1 MAEKTQEPY
10 IEEDIFEASAVKMRD
25 NGMSEVAISQFKRL
39 YEVWRNEEASSW
51 IREEDVSPL
60 EHVPCFH
67 EVYETINHDKA
78 VDAFSRTAFL
88 KLNGGLGTSM
98 GLDCAKTLLPVRRHK
113 ARQMRFIDIILG
125 QVITARERLGVELP
139 LTLMNSFR
147 TSEDTMKVLK
157 ANKKFHQEGVPV
169 EIIQHMEPKISAAT
183 GKPVEFAAHPENEWC
198 PPGHGDLF
206 STIWE
211 SGLLDTLEERGFK
224 YLFISN
230 SDNLG
235 ARPSRTLAQ
244 HFENTGAPFMA
255 EVATRTLADRK
266 GGHIVRDKVTGRLLL
281 REMSQVHPDDAED
294 AQDIAKHPYFN
305 TNSLWVRIDA
315 LKAKLQEY
323 DGVLPLPVIRNK
335 KTVDP
340 TDPDTE
346 DVIQLETA
354 MGAAISLFDGAIC
367 VQVDRMR
374 FLPVKTTNDLFIMRS
389 DRFHLTDSFE
399 MEDGNYIFP
408 NVDLDPR
415 YYKNIH
421 DFEER
426 FPYSVPSLAA
436 ANSVS
441 IQGDW
446 TFGRDVTMFA
456 DAKLE
461 DTGKPS
467 YVPNGEY
474 VGPQGVEPD
483 YWV

>member
-1 MAEKTQEPY
+1 MPDQFDQFDA
-10 IEEDIFEASAVKMRD
+10 KMREH
-25 NGMSEVAISQFKRL
+25 GMSDTAINQFHRL
-39 YEVWRNEEASSW
+39 YDVWKADAGSTW
-51 IREEDVSPL
+51 IRESDVEPL
-60 EHVPCFH
+60 TGVPSFH
-67 EVYETINHDKA
+67 DVYETIDHDEA
-78 VDAFSRTAFL
+78 VHAFAKTAFL

-98 GLDCAKTLLPVRRHK
+98 GLDCAKSLLPVRRHK

-125 QVITARERLGVELP
+125 QVTTARQRLGVELP

-147 TSEDTMKVLK
+147 TSKDTMKVVRADK
-157 ANKKFHQEGVPV
+157 HFHQEDVPL
-169 EIIQHMEPKISAAT
+169 EIVQHVEPKIDLAT
-183 GKPVEFAAHPENEWC
+183 GGPAMFPDNPDLEWC

-211 SGLLDTLEERGFK
+211 SGLLDVLQSKGFK

-244 HFENTGAPFMA
+244 HFENTGAPFMV
-255 EVATRTLADRK
+255 EVATRTCTDRK
-266 GGHIVRDKVTGRLLL
+266 GGHIVRDRKTGRLLL
-281 REMSQVHPDDAED
+281 REMSQVHNDDKAD
-294 AQDIAKHPYFN
+294 AQNIDKHPYFN
-305 TNSLWVRIDA
+305 TNSIWVRIDS
-315 LKAKLQEY
+315 LKEKLAEY

-340 TDPDTE
+340 TDASSAP
-346 DVIQLETA
+346 VIQLETA

-374 FLPVKTTNDLFIMRS
+374 FLPVKTTDDLFIMRS
-389 DRFHLTDSFE
+389 DRFHLTDSYE

-408 NVDLDPR
+408 SVSLDPR
-415 YYKNIH
+415 YYKNIR
-421 DFEER
+421 DFDER

-436 ANSVS
+436 AKSVT
-441 IQGDW
+441 IEGDW
-446 TFGRDVTMFA
+446 TFGRDVAMFA
-456 DAKLE
+456 DAKLR
-461 DTGKPS
+461 DKGAPR

-483 YWV
+483 NWI

>member
-1 MAEKTQEPY
+1 MKAH
-10 IEEDIFEASAVKMRD
+10 
-25 NGMSEVAISQFKRL
+25 GMSDTAVAQFKRL
-39 YEVWRNEEASSW
+39 YDVWRHEEASSW
-51 IREEDVSPL
+51 IREDDVEPL
-60 EHVPCFH
+60 TGVPSFH
-67 EVYETINHDKA
+67 DVYKTIDHDKA
-78 VDAFSRTAFL
+78 VNAFAKTAFL

-98 GLDCAKTLLPVRRHK
+98 GLECAKSLLPVRRHK
-113 ARQMRFIDIILG
+113 AKQMRFIDIIIG
-125 QVITARERLGVELP
+125 QVVTARTRLNVRLP

-157 ANKKFHQEGVPV
+157 ANRRFTQNDVPM
-169 EIIQHMEPKISAAT
+169 EIIQHVEPKIVAET
-183 GKPVEFAAHPENEWC
+183 GEPVSFPENPDLEWC
-198 PPGHGDLF
+198 PPGHGDLY

-211 SGLLDTLEERGFK
+211 SGLLDILEEQGFK

-244 HFENTGAPFMA
+244 HFENTGAPFMV
-255 EVATRTLADRK
+255 EVATRTYADRK
-266 GGHIVRDKVTGRLLL
+266 GGHIVRDKATGRLLL
-281 REMSQVHPDDAED
+281 REMSQVHPDDKAA

-305 TNSLWVRIDA
+305 TNSIWVRIDA
-315 LKAKLQEY
+315 LKAKLAEY
-323 DGVLPLPVIRNK
+323 DGVLPLPVIRNF

-346 DVIQLETA
+346 KVVQLETA

-389 DRFHLTDSFE
+389 DRFHLTDTYE

-415 YYKNIH
+415 YYKNIN
-421 DFEER
+421 DFNER

-436 ANSVS
+436 ANSVTVR
-441 IQGDW
+441 GDW
-446 TFGRDVTMFA
+446 TFGQNVIMFA
-456 DAKLE
+456 DATLE
-461 DTGKPS
+461 DTGRPS

-474 VGPQGVEPD
+474 VGPQGIEPD
-483 YWV
+483 DWAF